1 MKDMQTPEREEPT
14 AQANGRLGSALPAKR
29 RKTHFESFSQPKQSS
44 KSRDT
49 STGVPNTLQFHNEE
63 VNKMMQE
70 ANHQTQGLLAQQ
82 QQAKMEGR
90 PEAVHRLQLQAAH
103 AQGTTSPIDIQTQ
116 HMKPSPQ
123 IAVTDEKAIAM
134 ITCPISSGARGLQSV
149 RIDDVDDVVEDETS
163 GDEASRG
170 ESSGRSMS
178 PPTDG
183 QQSPPNG
190 SPGSHQYGSARA
202 ARQRLHLRQAKSYV
216 FNGAAR

>member
-1 MKDMQTPEREEPT
+1 MQSPEREEPT
-14 AQANGRLGSALPAKR
+14 AQANGRLGSALPAR
-29 RKTHFESFSQPKQSS
+29 RRTTHFESFSQP

-49 STGVPNTLQFHNEE
+49 STGVPNTMQFHNEE
-63 VNKMMQE
+63 VSKIMQE
-70 ANHQTQGLLAQQ
+70 ANNQTQGLLAQQ
-82 QQAKMEGR
+82 QQTRMEGR
-90 PEAVHRLQLQAAH
+90 PEAVHRLQLQAAQ

-116 HMKPSPQ
+116 NVKPSPQ
-123 IAVTDEKAIAM
+123 IAVTDEQTIVMIA
-134 ITCPISSGARGLQSV
+134 CPISSGARGLQSV

-163 GDEASRG
+163 GDEASGR

-190 SPGSHQYGSARA
+190 SPGSLRLESSRA